1 MIQYLK
7 EGRSAA
13 DAKADQSKVRQ
24 TVEQILAEI
33 ESRGDA
39 AVRELA
45 QRFDGWTRPNFRLS
59 PDEIQAALGEVPEST
74 LDDIRF
80 AQTQIR
86 NFAQIQRSALQDVEV
101 ETLPGV
107 ILGHK
112 NLPVNSVGCY
122 VPGGKYPMVA
132 SAHMSVVTAKVA
144 GVPRIIACAPPFE
157 GRPHP
162 AIIAAMHLGGAD
174 EIYCLGGV
182 QAVGSMA
189 LGTESI
195 KAVDMLVGP
204 GNAFVAEAKRQ
215 LYGRVGIDLFAG
227 PTETLIIADESCDGE
242 LCAADLLGQAEH
254 GLNSPAILLTN
265 SAFNIVIIQ
274 APKRFVSTFT

>member
-45 QRFDGWTRPNFRLS
+45 QKFDGWTLPNFRLS

-112 NLPVNSVGCY
+112 NLPVNSVG
-122 VPGGKYPMVA
+122 
-132 SAHMSVVTAKVA
+132 
-144 GVPRIIACAPPFE
+144 
-157 GRPHP
+157 
-162 AIIAAMHLGGAD
+162 
-174 EIYCLGGV
+174 
-182 QAVGSMA
+182 
-189 LGTESI
+189 
-195 KAVDMLVGP
+195 
-204 GNAFVAEAKRQ
+204 
-215 LYGRVGIDLFAG
+215 
-227 PTETLIIADESCDGE
+227 
-242 LCAADLLGQAEH
+242 
-254 GLNSPAILLTN
+254 
-265 SAFNIVIIQ
+265 
-274 APKRFVSTFT
+274 